1 MLRAVLDTNVVL
13 DVLVFNEPAHAALIA
28 PLRNALREG
37 RLQWLATLAM
47 RSELE
52 RVLAY
57 PKLAPRVAFYG
68 CTVESVLKDFD
79 ALCQICEAAPRIAFA
94 CKDAD
99 DQQFADLA
107 VAQQAHLLSKDD
119 ALLSMRKRLAT
130 LGAQVWQPAEFIA
143 AVLSNSQPQ

>member
-1 MLRAVLDTNVVL
+1 MLHAVLDTNVVL

-28 PLRNALREG
+28 PLRQALREG
-37 RLQWLATLAM
+37 RLQWLATTAM

-68 CTVESVLKDFD
+68 CTIKSVMKEFD
-79 ALCQICEAAPRIAFA
+79 ALSQICEAAPRIAFT

-119 ALLSMRKRLAT
+119 ALLSMKKRLST
-130 LGAQVWQPAEFIA
+130 LGVQVWQPEGFIA
-143 AVLSNSQPQ
+143 TVLSDSQPQ